1 MAVNLSP
8 LQFASPTLVETVRGA
23 LERHAL
29 DPRQLTLEVTES
41 TAMKDVE
48 ASLQMLEALTAM
60 GVRIAID
67 DFGTGYSSLLYLK
80 RMPATELKIDRAFV
94 RDLEHNSEDAAIV
107 SLIIALGRTLQLQ
120 VVAEGVETE
129 AQRNFLGELGC
140 DVLQGYHLGRPVAA
154 ADFMRCNS

>member
-1 MAVNLSP
+1 VNLSP
-8 LQFASPTLVETVRGA
+8 LQFASPTLVDTVRDV
-23 LERHAL
+23 LQRYAL

-48 ASLQMLEALTAM
+48 ATLQMLEALTAM

-107 SLIIALGRTLQLQ
+107 SSIIALGRTLQLQ

-140 DVLQGYHLGRPVAA
+140 DVLQGYHLGRPMAA
-154 ADFMRCNS
+154 ADFINSNS